1 MKWFS
6 NIIAKFRNL
15 NSRDKRFGRNSVI
28 SNSTFGVKSYVNYNS
43 IIANCKVGNYCS
55 IGPNCVIGLGNHPVD
70 FVSSSS
76 FFYQTGNLHYTKE
89 QLDVN
94 IGHDVW
100 IGANTTILNGVH
112 IGTGAIIGA
121 NTLVNRNV
129 PPYAIYGGVPARLIK
144 HRFSPEIIEKLL
156 TLKWWEL
163 DENLLLSKSSLM
175 NNIESFLEEFEYEV

>member
-6 NIIAKFRNL
+6 RTIKKILRLKP
-15 NSRDKRFGRNSVI
+15 RDKRFGPNCVI
-28 SNSTFGVKSYVNYNS
+28 SQSTFGKKSYVNYNS
-43 IIANCKVGNYCS
+43 IIANSNVGNYCS
-55 IGPNCVIGLGNHPVD
+55 IGPNCVIGLGNHPVNY
-70 FVSSSS
+70 VSSSP

-89 QLDVN
+89 QTKVN

-100 IGANTTILNGVH
+100 IGANSTILNGIS

-144 HRFSPEIIEKLL
+144 YRFPPEIIEKLL
-156 TLKWWEL
+156 MSNWWEN
-163 DENLLLSKSSLM
+163 DEKLLLSKSSLM
-175 NNIESFLEEFEYEV
+175 KDIEGFIDELEHEV